1 MKKFVLALLALVMVL
16 SVATVGLA
24 ADKPTIGVLIYK
36 YDDTYISTVRMAI
49 EKYGADV
56 LDISMQDGKG
66 DQATQNDQIDVFIA
80 KGVDALVVNMVDA
93 AAAQGVVDKAKE
105 ADIPVVFFNREPAAD
120 VLKSYDKA
128 VFIGT
133 NAADAGVMQGELIA
147 KIWDDGSVYDLNGD
161 GAVQYLMFQGEPDNP
176 EAIARTEFSVKEA
189 EAQGL
194 KMDLASEIIVCNW
207 DTACAQQAMEAIIGK
222 GTAVEFV
229 IANND
234 GMAEGVINALVADGK
249 NTGEEGAP
257 VIPVVGVDA
266 TDAAVELISKGKM
279 AATVKQDGDAM
290 GKAIVAVALNVAEG
304 KEPLEGTEYEFDDSG
319 VAVRI
324 PYAPF
329 SIEDIEEAK

>member
-1 MKKFVLALLALVMVL
+1 MKKFILGLLVLAMALSMT
-16 SVATVGLA
+16 AVGFA
-24 ADKPTIGVLIYK
+24 AGKPKIGVLIYK
-36 YDDTYISTVRMAI
+36 YDDTYISTVRNAI
-49 EKYGADV
+49 DKYGADV
-56 LDISMQDGKG
+56 LDITMQDGKG
-66 DQATQNDQIDVFIA
+66 DQATQNDQVDVFLA

-93 AAAQGVVDKAKE
+93 AAAQGVVDKAKD

-133 NAADAGVMQGELIA
+133 NAADAGIMQGELIA
-147 KIWDDGSVYDLNGD
+147 KIWGDGSAYDLNKD
-161 GAVQYLMFQGEPDNP
+161 GVIQYLMFQGEPDNP
-176 EAIARTEFSVKEA
+176 EAIARTEYSVSKAKEL
-189 EAQGL
+189 GL
-194 KMDLASEIIVCNW
+194 KMELANEIIVCNW
-207 DTACAQQAMEAIIGK
+207 DTACAQSSMEALINK
-222 GTAVEFV
+222 GVNVELV

-249 NTGEEGAP
+249 NTGEEDAQ

-266 TDAAVELISKGKM
+266 TDAAIELITKGKM

-290 GKAIVAVALNVAEG
+290 GKAIVDIVLNVATE
-304 KEPLEGTEYEFDDSG
+304 KAPLEGTEYEFDDSG

-329 SIEDIEEAK
+329 DIESVEK

>member
-1 MKKFVLALLALVMVL
+1 MKKFILGLLVLAMALSMT
-16 SVATVGLA
+16 AVGFA
-24 ADKPTIGVLIYK
+24 AGKPKIGVLIYK
-36 YDDTYISTVRMAI
+36 YDDTYISTVRNAI
-49 EKYGADV
+49 DKYGADV
-56 LDISMQDGKG
+56 LDITMQDGKG
-66 DQATQNDQIDVFIA
+66 DQATQNDQVDVFLA

-93 AAAQGVVDKAKE
+93 AAAQGVVDKAKD

-133 NAADAGVMQGELIA
+133 NAADAGIMQGELIA
-147 KIWDDGSVYDLNGD
+147 KIWGDGSAYDLNKD
-161 GAVQYLMFQGEPDNP
+161 GVIQYLMFQGEPDNP
-176 EAIARTEFSVKEA
+176 EAIARTEYSVSKAKEL
-189 EAQGL
+189 GL
-194 KMDLASEIIVCNW
+194 EMELANEIIVCNW
-207 DTACAQQAMEAIIGK
+207 DTACAQSSMEALINK
-222 GTAVEFV
+222 GVNVELV

-249 NTGEEGAP
+249 NTGEEDAQ

-266 TDAAVELISKGKM
+266 TDAAIELITKGKM

-290 GKAIVAVALNVAEG
+290 GKAIVDIVLNVATE
-304 KEPLEGTEYEFDDSG
+304 KAPLEGTEYEFDDSG

-329 SIEDIEEAK
+329 DIESVEK